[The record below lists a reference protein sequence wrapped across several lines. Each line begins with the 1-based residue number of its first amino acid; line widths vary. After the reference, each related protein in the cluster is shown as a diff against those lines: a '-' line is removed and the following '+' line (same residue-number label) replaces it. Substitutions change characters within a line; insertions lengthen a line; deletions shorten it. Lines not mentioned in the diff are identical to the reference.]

1 MASRSPSF
9 ELHHVA
15 MLCKYAG
22 ISFISGAVNH
32 GMFSG
37 ERSLLTALLGV
48 GVYLIGA
55 VLYRSVDE
63 EQTSWRDLLGYGVV
77 ASIGL
82 GFFTGGLQHFPDS
95 PGRSLWVV
103 PLGFTMS
110 LIAFYALE
118 GRGALSRNALIRYGV
133 ISIIIVT
140 VSSIGAWWFF
150 DHFGHGHH
158 DHAH

>member
-118 GRGALSRNALIRYGV
+118 GRGALSRNALIRYGM

-140 VSSIGAWWFF
+140 MSSIGAWWFF

>member
-1 MASRSPSF
+1 MASRSHSF

-37 ERSLLTALLGV
+37 QRSLLTALLGV
-48 GVYLIGA
+48 VVYLVGA
-55 VLYRSVDE
+55 VLYRSVSE
-63 EQTSWRDLLGYGVV
+63 EKASWRDLLGYGVI

-118 GRGALSRNALIRYGV
+118 GRQMTSRRALVRYGA
-133 ISIIIVT
+133 ISIIVVT
-140 VSSIGAWWFF
+140 ASSMGAWWFF

>member
-118 GRGALSRNALIRYGV
+118 GRGALSRNALISYGV